1 MTKVFIL
8 LTLVLSGSL
17 FGQSTLPAFL
27 PLRVQTNA
35 EASLQ
40 ILGST
45 GKNYRVDASTNG
57 WLWQSLVSFAGRATN
72 SHTDSAAPF
81 LPQRFYRAT
90 EIATNILTGDH
101 IVTGDGEIVI
111 RPVNHASFVLGWKDR
126 TIYNDPV
133 GASTLYR
140 NFPKADLILVSHSHG
155 DHYEANTLT
164 AVVQT
169 NGMIIVPQAVFNS
182 MSAALKAKS
191 IPLANG
197 GVTNVLGMRIE
208 AVPAY
213 NSNHP
218 KGSGNGY
225 VVTIGGRRF
234 YMSGDTGDAPEIR
247 ALQDIDVAF
256 LCMNVPFTMSVPTAA
271 AVTAAMKPKILY
283 PYHYRNQ
290 DNTYADL
297 NNLKRLVGRELG
309 VEIRTRAWY

>member
-1 MTKVFIL
+1 MKNMSIFLALI
-8 LTLVLSGSL
+8 LSGSV
-17 FGQSTLPAFL
+17 FGQTAIPAFL
-27 PLRVQTNA
+27 LPKVQTNA
-35 EASLQ
+35 ETFLQ
-40 ILGST
+40 LLGIT
-45 GKNYRVDASTNG
+45 GKSYRIDASTNG
-57 WLWQSLVSFAGRATN
+57 SLWQSMVSFGGRPTN

-81 LPQRFYRAT
+81 LQQRFYRAA
-90 EIATNILTGDH
+90 EIATNVLTGDH
-101 IVTGDGEIVI
+101 IVTEDGEIVV

-133 GASTLYR
+133 GGSTLYR
-140 NFPKADLILVSHSHG
+140 NFLKADLVLVSHSHG

-164 AVVQT
+164 GVVQT
-169 NGMIIVPQAVFNS
+169 NGIIIVPQSIFNS
-182 MSAALKAKS
+182 MTAALKAKS

-197 GVTNVLGMRIE
+197 ATTNVLGIKIE

-213 NSNHP
+213 NTNHP

-225 VVTIGGRRF
+225 VITIGGKRL

-256 LCMNVPFTMSVPTAA
+256 LCMNVPFTMSVTSAA
-271 AVTAAMKPKILY
+271 NVTAEMKPKILY

-290 DNTYADL
+290 DGTYADL
-297 NNLKRLVGRELG
+297 NNLKRLVGRVSG